1 MDLTTEK
8 IRAEIE
14 LQGILYENYFD
25 KDFKNTEKLILDF
38 LKNRLPIILN
48 IKKMAI
54 YDDIVEIE
62 FNKLYHVFF
71 ESLKQLDD
79 SNILSRIRVDSN
91 LLINMPSN
99 ILVALNNIKI
109 KTKAFQK
116 QDLEEEDYVVGL
128 LVLFPFL
135 TNIYDGK
142 DISTKEILKL
152 SKEKI
157 NDLPKNSKNNKAKTI
172 FKQYKDEVEKNKNKV
187 DDLKKI
193 DNEVSKKKID
203 LIRQG
208 AITIKTI
215 YNDTWQSSFQVNSR
229 ITHKNASGQKRN
241 LDGYF
246 IVGGERFRYAG
257 DWSNASIGNVI
268 NCRCYIVNN

>member
-1 MDLTTEK
+1 LDLTTEK

-54 YDDIVEIE
+54 YDDIVDIE
-62 FNKLYHVFF
+62 FNKLYYVFF

-109 KTKAFQK
+109 KTKAFEK
-116 QDLEEEDYVVGL
+116 QDLEEEDYIVGL

-152 SKEKI
+152 NKEKI
-157 NDLPKNSKNNKAKTI
+157 NDLPKNSKDNKAKTI
-172 FKQYKDEVEKNKNKV
+172 FKQYKDDVEKNKNKV
-187 DDLKKI
+187 DNLKKI
-193 DNEVSKKKID
+193 DDEVGKKKID

-208 AITIKTI
+208 AIAIKTI
-215 YNDTWQSSFQVNSR
+215 YSDIWQSSFLKNSR
-229 ITHKNASGQKRN
+229 NTHKNASGQKRN

-268 NCRCYIVNN
+268 NCRCYIINN

>member
-62 FNKLYHVFF
+62 FNKLYYVFF

-172 FKQYKDEVEKNKNKV
+172 FKQYQNDVEKNKNKV

-268 NCRCYIVNN
+268 NCRCYIINN